1 MKSGLVALV
10 GRPNVGKSTLLNA
23 LLGRKLAIVSD
34 KPQTTRSA
42 IRSVLHRPGA
52 RPCWSTPRAPQAAHP
67 ARPAAER
74 PGPGTLSE
82 VDLVLQLV
90 DAAAGVGAGDRF
102 LAGELAKVDTPR
114 ICVVNKVDAS
124 RAKVAAALQA
134 AAGLADFAEVV
145 PVSARKGTQLD
156 LLVELLLRH
165 LPEGRPLYPEGHT
178 SDEPEQHLVAEL
190 IREKALSLVRD
201 ELPHSVAVLV
211 EEMGPDPER
220 EDLLVI
226 RAFLFVE
233 RASQKPIVL
242 GKGGSVL
249 REIGTRGR
257 EELEALFGTSLSRP
271 EGERSPRSGSAT
283 PASSPASGSDHAP
296 GATTAAAPC
305 RTRGSRPGWPAAGT
319 RRRSGRPGAAG
330 CRPPRSARRPAP
342 PPPRRRPRGPAGSDR
357 GRW

>member
-23 LLGRKLAIVSD
+23 LLGQKLAIVSD

-42 IRSVLHRPGA
+42 VRGVLHRPEGQIVLVD
-52 RPCWSTPRAPQAAHP
+52 TPGLHKPRTLLGQ
-67 ARPAAER
+67 RLNELVR
-74 PGPGTLSE
+74 GTLAE

-102 LAGELAKVDTPR
+102 LAAELAKVTTTKL
-114 ICVVNKVDAS
+114 CVVNKMDAAS
-124 RAKVAAALQA
+124 RAKTAAALQA
-134 AAGLADFAEVV
+134 AAALADFAEIV
-145 PVSARKGTQLD
+145 PVSARAGTQLD
-156 LLVELLLRH
+156 LLVELILGH

-190 IREKALSLVRD
+190 IREKALAVVRD

-249 REIGTRGR
+249 RDIGTRAR
-257 EELEALFGTSLSRP
+257 AELEALFGTQVYLDLRVKVAKEWQRDPRQLSRL
-271 EGERSPRSGSAT
+271 GF
-283 PASSPASGSDHAP
+283 
-296 GATTAAAPC
+296 
-305 RTRGSRPGWPAAGT
+305 
-319 RRRSGRPGAAG
+319 
-330 CRPPRSARRPAP
+330 
-342 PPPRRRPRGPAGSDR
+342 
-357 GRW
+357 

>member
-23 LLGRKLAIVSD
+23 LLGQKLAIVSD

-42 IRSVLHRPGA
+42 VRGVLHRPEGQIVLVD
-52 RPCWSTPRAPQAAHP
+52 TPGLHKPRTLLGQ
-67 ARPAAER
+67 RLNDLVR
-74 PGPGTLSE
+74 GTLSE

-102 LAGELAKVDTPR
+102 LAAELAKVATPKL
-114 ICVVNKVDAS
+114 CVVNKMDAAS
-124 RAKVAAALQA
+124 RAKMVAALQA
-134 AAGLADFAEVV
+134 AAALGDFAEIV
-145 PVSARKGTQLD
+145 PVSARDGTQLD
-156 LLVELLLRH
+156 LLVELILRH

-190 IREKALSLVRD
+190 IREKALALVRD

-233 RASQKPIVL
+233 RASQKPIVV

-249 REIGTRGR
+249 RDIGTRAR
-257 EELEALFGTSLSRP
+257 AELEALFGTQVYLDLRVKVAKEWQRDPRQLSRL
-271 EGERSPRSGSAT
+271 GF
-283 PASSPASGSDHAP
+283 
-296 GATTAAAPC
+296 
-305 RTRGSRPGWPAAGT
+305 
-319 RRRSGRPGAAG
+319 
-330 CRPPRSARRPAP
+330 
-342 PPPRRRPRGPAGSDR
+342 
-357 GRW
+357 

>member
-23 LLGRKLAIVSD
+23 LLGQKLAIVSD

-42 IRSVLHRPGA
+42 VRGVLHRPEGQIVLVD
-52 RPCWSTPRAPQAAHP
+52 TPGLHKPRTLLGQ
-67 ARPAAER
+67 RLNDLVR
-74 PGPGTLSE
+74 GTLAE

-90 DAAAGVGAGDRF
+90 DAVAGVGAGDRF
-102 LAGELAKVDTPR
+102 LAAELAKVATPKL
-114 ICVVNKVDAS
+114 CVVNKMDAAS

-134 AAGLADFAEVV
+134 AADLADFAEVV
-145 PVSARKGTQLD
+145 PVSARAGTQLD
-156 LLVELLLRH
+156 LLVELILGH

-190 IREKALSLVRD
+190 IREKALAMVRD

-233 RASQKPIVL
+233 RASQKPIVV

-249 REIGTRGR
+249 RDIGTRAR
-257 EELEALFGTSLSRP
+257 AEIEALFGTQVYLDLRVKVAKEWQRDPRQLSRL
-271 EGERSPRSGSAT
+271 GF
-283 PASSPASGSDHAP
+283 
-296 GATTAAAPC
+296 
-305 RTRGSRPGWPAAGT
+305 
-319 RRRSGRPGAAG
+319 
-330 CRPPRSARRPAP
+330 
-342 PPPRRRPRGPAGSDR
+342 
-357 GRW
+357 

>member
-1 MKSGLVALV
+1 VKVGLVALV

-23 LLGRKLAIVSD
+23 LLGQKLAIVSD

-42 IRSVLHRPGA
+42 VRGVLHRPEGQIVLVD
-52 RPCWSTPRAPQAAHP
+52 TPGLHKPRTLLGQ
-67 ARPAAER
+67 RLNDLVR
-74 PGPGTLSE
+74 GTLAE

-102 LAGELAKVDTPR
+102 LAAELAKVDTPKL
-114 ICVVNKVDAS
+114 CVVNKLDAAS
-124 RAKVAAALQA
+124 RAKMVAALQA
-134 AAGLADFAEVV
+134 AAALGDFAEIV
-145 PVSARKGTQLD
+145 PVSARDGTQLD
-156 LLVELLLRH
+156 LLVELILRH

-190 IREKALSLVRD
+190 IREKALAVVRD

-226 RAFLFVE
+226 RANLFVE

-249 REIGTRGR
+249 RDIGTRAR
-257 EELEALFGTSLSRP
+257 AELEALFGTQVYLDLRVKVAKEWQRDPRQLSRL
-271 EGERSPRSGSAT
+271 GF
-283 PASSPASGSDHAP
+283 
-296 GATTAAAPC
+296 
-305 RTRGSRPGWPAAGT
+305 
-319 RRRSGRPGAAG
+319 
-330 CRPPRSARRPAP
+330 
-342 PPPRRRPRGPAGSDR
+342 
-357 GRW
+357 

>member
-42 IRSVLHRPGA
+42 VRGVLHRPEGQA
-52 RPCWSTPRAPQAAHP
+52 VLVDTPGLHKPRTLLGQ
-67 ARPAAER
+67 RLNDLVR
-74 PGPGTLSE
+74 GTLSE

-102 LAGELAKVDTPR
+102 LAAELARVDTPKL
-114 ICVVNKVDAS
+114 CVVNKIDAAS
-124 RAKVAAALQA
+124 RAKTAAALQA
-134 AAGLADFAEVV
+134 ATALADFAEIV
-145 PVSARKGTQLD
+145 PVSARSGEQLD
-156 LLVELLLRH
+156 LLVELVLRH

-190 IREKALSLVRD
+190 IREKALAVVRD

-242 GKGGSVL
+242 GRGGSVL
-249 REIGTRGR
+249 RDIGTRAR
-257 EELEALFGTSLSRP
+257 AELEALFGTQVYLDLRVKVAKEWQRDPRQLSRL
-271 EGERSPRSGSAT
+271 GF
-283 PASSPASGSDHAP
+283 
-296 GATTAAAPC
+296 
-305 RTRGSRPGWPAAGT
+305 
-319 RRRSGRPGAAG
+319 
-330 CRPPRSARRPAP
+330 
-342 PPPRRRPRGPAGSDR
+342 
-357 GRW
+357 

>member
-23 LLGRKLAIVSD
+23 LLGQKLAIVSD

-42 IRSVLHRPGA
+42 VRGVLHRPEGQIVLVD
-52 RPCWSTPRAPQAAHP
+52 TPGLHKPRTLLGQ
-67 ARPAAER
+67 RLNDLVR
-74 PGPGTLSE
+74 GTLSE

-102 LAGELAKVDTPR
+102 LAAELAKVPTPKLG
-114 ICVVNKVDAS
+114 VVNKMDAAS
-124 RAKVAAALQA
+124 RAKMATALQA
-134 AAGLADFAEVV
+134 TADLADFAEVV
-145 PVSARKGTQLD
+145 PVSARDGTQLD
-156 LLVELLLRH
+156 LLVELILGH

-190 IREKALSLVRD
+190 IREKALAVVRD

-233 RASQKPIVL
+233 RASQKPIVV

-249 REIGTRGR
+249 RDIGTRAR
-257 EELEALFGTSLSRP
+257 AELEALFGTQVYLDLRVKVAKEWQRDPRQLSRL
-271 EGERSPRSGSAT
+271 GF
-283 PASSPASGSDHAP
+283 
-296 GATTAAAPC
+296 
-305 RTRGSRPGWPAAGT
+305 
-319 RRRSGRPGAAG
+319 
-330 CRPPRSARRPAP
+330 
-342 PPPRRRPRGPAGSDR
+342 
-357 GRW
+357 

>member
-1 MKSGLVALV
+1 MKVGLVALV

-23 LLGRKLAIVSD
+23 LLGQKLAIVSD

-42 IRSVLHRPGA
+42 VRGVLHRPEGQIVLVD
-52 RPCWSTPRAPQAAHP
+52 TPGLHKPRTLLGQ
-67 ARPAAER
+67 RLNDLVR
-74 PGPGTLSE
+74 GTLSE

-102 LAGELAKVDTPR
+102 LAAELAKIDTPKL
-114 ICVVNKVDAS
+114 CVVNKMDAAS
-124 RAKVAAALQA
+124 RAKMVTALQA
-134 AAGLADFAEVV
+134 ADALGDFAEIV
-145 PVSARKGTQLD
+145 PVSARDGTQLD
-156 LLVELLLRH
+156 LLVELVLRQ

-190 IREKALSLVRD
+190 IREKALAVVRD

-242 GKGGSVL
+242 GRGGSVL
-249 REIGTRGR
+249 RDIGTEARA
-257 EELEALFGTSLSRP
+257 ELEALLGTKVYLDLRVKVAKDWQRDPRQLSRL
-271 EGERSPRSGSAT
+271 GF
-283 PASSPASGSDHAP
+283 
-296 GATTAAAPC
+296 
-305 RTRGSRPGWPAAGT
+305 
-319 RRRSGRPGAAG
+319 
-330 CRPPRSARRPAP
+330 
-342 PPPRRRPRGPAGSDR
+342 
-357 GRW
+357 

>member
-23 LLGRKLAIVSD
+23 LLGQKLAIVSD

-42 IRSVLHRPGA
+42 IPGVLHRPEGQIVLVD
-52 RPCWSTPRAPQAAHP
+52 TPGLHKPRTLLGQ
-67 ARPAAER
+67 RLNELVR
-74 PGPGTLSE
+74 GTLAE

-102 LAGELAKVDTPR
+102 LAAELAKVTTTKL
-114 ICVVNKVDAS
+114 CVVNKMDAAS
-124 RAKVAAALQA
+124 RAKTAAALQA
-134 AAGLADFAEVV
+134 AAALADFAEIV
-145 PVSARKGTQLD
+145 PVSARAGTQLD
-156 LLVELLLRH
+156 LLVELMLRH

-190 IREKALSLVRD
+190 IREKALAVVRD

-249 REIGTRGR
+249 RDVGTRAR
-257 EELEALFGTSLSRP
+257 AELEALFGTQIYLDLRVKVAKEWQRDPRQLSRL
-271 EGERSPRSGSAT
+271 GF
-283 PASSPASGSDHAP
+283 
-296 GATTAAAPC
+296 
-305 RTRGSRPGWPAAGT
+305 
-319 RRRSGRPGAAG
+319 
-330 CRPPRSARRPAP
+330 
-342 PPPRRRPRGPAGSDR
+342 
-357 GRW
+357 

>member
-23 LLGRKLAIVSD
+23 LLGQKLAIVSD

-42 IRSVLHRPGA
+42 VRGVLHRPEGQVVLVD
-52 RPCWSTPRAPQAAHP
+52 TPGLHKPRTLLGQ
-67 ARPAAER
+67 RLNDLVR
-74 PGPGTLSE
+74 GTLAE

-102 LAGELAKVDTPR
+102 LAAELAKVATPKL
-114 ICVVNKVDAS
+114 CVVNKMDAAS
-124 RAKVAAALQA
+124 RAKIAAALQA
-134 AAGLADFAEVV
+134 AADLADFAEVV
-145 PVSARKGTQLD
+145 PVSARAGTQLD
-156 LLVELLLRH
+156 LLIELILRH

-190 IREKALSLVRD
+190 IREKALAVVRD

-249 REIGTRGR
+249 RDIGTRAR
-257 EELEALFGTSLSRP
+257 AELEALFGTQVYLDLRVKVAKERQRDPRPLSRL
-271 EGERSPRSGSAT
+271 GF
-283 PASSPASGSDHAP
+283 
-296 GATTAAAPC
+296 
-305 RTRGSRPGWPAAGT
+305 
-319 RRRSGRPGAAG
+319 
-330 CRPPRSARRPAP
+330 
-342 PPPRRRPRGPAGSDR
+342 
-357 GRW
+357 

>member
-23 LLGRKLAIVSD
+23 LLGQKLAIVSD

-42 IRSVLHRPGA
+42 VRGVLHRPEGQIVLVD
-52 RPCWSTPRAPQAAHP
+52 TPGLHKPRTLLGQ
-67 ARPAAER
+67 RLNDLVR
-74 PGPGTLSE
+74 GTLAE

-102 LAGELAKVDTPR
+102 LAAELAKVATPKV
-114 ICVVNKVDAS
+114 CVVNKLDAAS
-124 RAKVAAALQA
+124 RAKAAAALQA
-134 AAGLADFAEVV
+134 AAGLGDYAEIV
-145 PVSARKGTQLD
+145 PVSARTGEQL
-156 LLVELLLRH
+156 ELLIELILRH

-190 IREKALSLVRD
+190 IREKALALVRD

-220 EDLLVI
+220 DDLLVI

-242 GKGGSVL
+242 GKGGTVL
-249 REIGTRGR
+249 RDIGTRAR
-257 EELEALFGTSLSRP
+257 EELEALFGTKVYLDLRVKVAKEWQRDPRQLSRL
-271 EGERSPRSGSAT
+271 GF
-283 PASSPASGSDHAP
+283 
-296 GATTAAAPC
+296 
-305 RTRGSRPGWPAAGT
+305 
-319 RRRSGRPGAAG
+319 
-330 CRPPRSARRPAP
+330 
-342 PPPRRRPRGPAGSDR
+342 
-357 GRW
+357 

>member
-23 LLGRKLAIVSD
+23 LLGQKLAIVSD

-42 IRSVLHRPGA
+42 VRGVLHRPEGQIVLVD
-52 RPCWSTPRAPQAAHP
+52 TPGLHKPRTLLGQ
-67 ARPAAER
+67 RLNDLVR
-74 PGPGTLSE
+74 GTLAE

-102 LAGELAKVDTPR
+102 LAAELAKVDTPKL
-114 ICVVNKVDAS
+114 CVVNKLDAAS
-124 RAKVAAALQA
+124 RARMVAALQA
-134 AAGLADFAEVV
+134 AADLGDFAEIV
-145 PVSARKGTQLD
+145 PVSARDGTQLD
-156 LLVELLLRH
+156 LLVELILRH

-190 IREKALSLVRD
+190 IREKALAVVRD

-226 RAFLFVE
+226 RANLFVE

-242 GKGGSVL
+242 GKRGSVL
-249 REIGTRGR
+249 RDIGTRAR
-257 EELEALFGTSLSRP
+257 AELEALFGTQVYLDLRVKLAKEWQRDPRQLSRL
-271 EGERSPRSGSAT
+271 GF
-283 PASSPASGSDHAP
+283 
-296 GATTAAAPC
+296 
-305 RTRGSRPGWPAAGT
+305 
-319 RRRSGRPGAAG
+319 
-330 CRPPRSARRPAP
+330 
-342 PPPRRRPRGPAGSDR
+342 
-357 GRW
+357 